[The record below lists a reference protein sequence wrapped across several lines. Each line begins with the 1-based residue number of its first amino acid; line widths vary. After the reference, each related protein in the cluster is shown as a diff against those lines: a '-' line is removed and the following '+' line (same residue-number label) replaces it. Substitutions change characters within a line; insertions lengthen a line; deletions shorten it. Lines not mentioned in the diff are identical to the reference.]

1 MQTISLSSYN
11 DINIT
16 NPVNGTNV
24 LINNIVNIQTYK
36 NIVSNNN
43 LIISVNYI
51 NNSVHNLY
59 FINIHITKPS
69 ITNNVQYYE
78 YYDLMPSNDPY
89 TYISANTYSIYD
101 DIVIVYSNDNRHANF
116 ERFDGRII
124 PKDINNH
131 NINITGFTFDVTMY
145 SYSIR

>member
-43 LIISVNYI
+43 LIISAHYHTQ
-51 NNSVHNLY
+51 SVHNLY
-59 FINIHITKPS
+59 FINIHVTKPS

-78 YYDLMPSNDPY
+78 YFDVMPLNDPY

-101 DIVIVYSNDNRHANF
+101 DIIIVYSNYNRNTNF
-116 ERFDGRII
+116 DRFDGRIV
-124 PKDINNH
+124 PKDINN
-131 NINITGFTFDVTMY
+131 NDIDITGFTFDVTMY

>member
-16 NPVNGTNV
+16 NPANGTNV
-24 LINNIVNIQTYK
+24 LINNIVNIKTYK
-36 NIVSNNN
+36 NIVSNSN
-43 LIISVNYI
+43 LIISNG
-51 NNSVHNLY
+51 NRTHSAHNLY
-59 FINIHITKPS
+59 FINIHVTKPS

-78 YYDLMPSNDPY
+78 YNDLWPSNDPY

-116 ERFDGRII
+116 DRFDGRIV
-124 PKDINNH
+124 PKDINNN

-145 SYSIR
+145 LYSMR